1 MSAQGASV
9 DFLSS
14 VQVSGGVAPAAV
26 TCAPGSGATFPV
38 GTTSVT
44 CTATDGAAQRQSCQF
59 DVRVTLVCTL
69 TVSPL
74 SVVFGFGGGT
84 GFIRLTGAGACDWTA
99 TSSEPWITVVPPT
112 GQGEGTLSYTVAPF
126 SGAGDRT
133 GLITV
138 AGQTVTIRQVAPPP
152 CAFTLSSPTQPF
164 SAAGGTGTITVT
176 AAPHCSWTA
185 ASADPWLT
193 VTPGSAGLG
202 NGTVAFAVA
211 GYVST
216 LPRTGRVLVANQTAM
231 ILQNPSLKLGLTRYL
246 AFGDSLT
253 YGTDSPPVQTFD
265 VVPGS
270 YPFELERLLAE
281 RYPLQAQSI
290 SVLNAGLRGEH
301 AVDAANRG
309 RLTGE
314 LTRAIPRPDV
324 VFLME
329 GANDLVFVTLGF
341 TTFQRIENALDAMLD
356 EVRRQGM
363 TACLISVLPQRP
375 GGRQADTAPLVPL
388 LNDRLRDLARRRSVL
403 YLDLYS
409 VFAARMSLIGAD
421 DLHPTKE
428 GYLVFAQTLAN
439 VLRMYEVPF
448 GSSTLTTSEP
458 DASRRGTHSAPRR
471 GVGAA
476 RN

>member
-1 MSAQGASV
+1 M
-9 DFLSS
+9 
-14 VQVSGGVAPAAV
+14 
-26 TCAPGSGATFPV
+26 
-38 GTTSVT
+38 GTTPVT
-44 CTATDGAAQRQSCQF
+44 CTVTDGAAQRQSCQF
-59 DVRVTLVCTL
+59 DVRVTSCAL
-69 TVSPL
+69 TVSPV
-74 SVVFGFGGGT
+74 SQEFGFAGGT
-84 GFIRLTGAGACDWTA
+84 GTIRLTGAGNCDWTA
-99 TSSEPWITVVPPT
+99 TSDEPWITIVSGGA
-112 GQGEGTLSYTVAPF
+112 GQGEGTVSFTVSAF
-126 SGAGDRT
+126 SGASDRT

-138 AGQTVTIRQVAPPP
+138 AGQTVTIRQVPPPP
-152 CAFTLSSPTQPF
+152 CAFTISSPTQPF

-202 NGTVAFAVA
+202 NGSVTFAVA

-216 LPRTGRVLVANQTAM
+216 LPRTGRVMVASQTAT
-231 ILQNPSLKLGLTRYL
+231 IVQNPSLKLGVTRYL

-270 YPFELERLLAE
+270 YPSELERLLAE

-301 AVDAANRG
+301 AVDAASRR

-314 LTRAIPRPDV
+314 LSQASPRPNV
-324 VFLME
+324 VFIME

-341 TTFQRIENALDAMLD
+341 TTMQRIVDALDAMLD
-356 EVRRQGM
+356 EARREGM
-363 TACLISVLPQRP
+363 IACLVSVLPQRP

-388 LNDRLRDLARRRSVL
+388 LNDRLRDLAMRRSVA
-403 YLDLYS
+403 YIDLYS

-428 GYLVFAQTLAN
+428 GYLVLAQTLAG
-439 VLRMYEVPF
+439 VLRMFEVPF
-448 GSSTLTTSEP
+448 GSSAITTSAL
-458 DASRRGTHSAPRR
+458 DVSASRAFQ
-471 GVGAA
+471 AA
-476 RN
+476 IRHR